1 MSIKTKTVE
10 TSVVDLLSSEPL
22 SLYQLSLVADEI
34 LSDMCA
40 YRPEFANLARLQRA
54 AGCRVQ
60 ELFQPDRWTFV
71 SSSVVQLQPQK
82 RNALRILQLS
92 EIGYADNDKFT
103 PTLADMGRLPSRQYE
118 RAFAYI
124 VASNGLWRLYEDGFA
139 HPSTHLF
146 RHVKIQE
153 LAAQGMSKEYI
164 ATWIGEKSPAN
175 LDYYLNSLYYK

>member
-1 MSIKTKTVE
+1 MIQTKTTPAEE
-10 TSVVDLLSSEPL
+10 TNLLNSEPL
-22 SLYQLSLVADEI
+22 SLYQLTLVADEI
-34 LSDMCA
+34 LTDLCS

-71 SSSVVQLQPQK
+71 SSLVVQLQPQK
-82 RNALRILQLS
+82 KNALRILQLS
-92 EIGYADNDKFT
+92 ELGYTDDEQFS
-103 PTLADMGRLPSRQYE
+103 PTLADMRRLPSRQYE
-118 RAFAYI
+118 RAFSFV

-153 LAAQGMSKEYI
+153 LAAQGMTKEYI
-164 ATWIGEKSPAN
+164 ATWIGEKSPDN